1 MSFNDYHAS
10 QITLKRLET
19 VFQEGYLVILELIA
33 ESKEFFN
40 GTTTGIELY
49 YEFVEE
55 PFQMRKEKNSE
66 KKEIV
71 REQAHEITKLKMA
84 KHQII
89 DKHKCHALIHL
100 KRELRQ
106 CQTSQ
111 SPDDDF
117 CHHHSKLDVLPY
129 GRIYFDDD
137 EENDNDNDNDNEND
151 NDEYVD

>member
-55 PFQMRKEKNSE
+55 PFQMRKEKESE

-71 REQAHEITKLKMA
+71 REQVLEITKLKMA

-111 SPDDDF
+111 LQDDDF

-137 EENDNDNDNDNEND
+137 EDNDNYNYNDNDNDND
-151 NDEYVD
+151 EYVD